1 MTALIQRLKAR
12 FAGIQNVEIDEDH
25 PVEGSV
31 ASFHV
36 ESTLT
41 KCFVGVFAPEGS
53 PGRVTI
59 AMEVADVAR
68 AGMLAKLT
76 HTTATVRVNAHLE
89 VETRRITSMDETKV
103 LYYEMHSG
111 KLTMQNALDCVAL
124 ITRLFQGVA
133 EHEARQAL
141 ADMRV

>member
-1 MTALIQRLKAR
+1 MTALIQSLKAR
-12 FAGIQNVEIDEDH
+12 FAGIRNVEIDEDH
-25 PVEGSV
+25 PVVGSV

-36 ESTLT
+36 ESTVAE
-41 KCFVGVFAPEGS
+41 CYVGVFASEGS

-76 HTTATVRVNAHLE
+76 RTTATVRVNAHLQ

-103 LYYEMHSG
+103 LYYEMDG
-111 KLTMQNALDCVAL
+111 DRIPMQKVLDCVAL

>member
-1 MTALIQRLKAR
+1 MAALIQSLKAR

-25 PVEGSV
+25 PVQGSV

-36 ESTLT
+36 ESTVAE
-41 KCFVGVFAPEGS
+41 CFVGVFASEGS

-76 HTTATVRVNAHLE
+76 HTTATVRINAHLE

-103 LYYEMHSG
+103 LYYEMHG
-111 KLTMQNALDCVAL
+111 DRLTMQRALDCVAL
-124 ITRLFQGVA
+124 VTALFEGVY
-133 EHEARQAL
+133 EHEARL
-141 ADMRV
+141 ARAIPRV

>member
-1 MTALIQRLKAR
+1 MTALIQSLKAR
-12 FAGIQNVEIDEDH
+12 FAGIRNVEIDEDH

-41 KCFVGVFAPEGS
+41 ECFVGVFASEGR

-59 AMEVADVAR
+59 AMEVADVGR

-76 HTTATVRVNAHLE
+76 PTTATVRVNAHLE

-103 LYYEMHSG
+103 LYYEMHG
-111 KLTMQNALDCVAL
+111 DKIPMQKVLDCVSL
-124 ITRLFQGVA
+124 ITALFEGVA
-133 EHEARQAL
+133 VHEARQAL
-141 ADMRV
+141 AIPRV